1 MWILFPLLLGVSL
14 AMDAL
19 GVSLA
24 LGAAERNSFTWK
36 KICLASFSFGFF
48 QTAMPVA
55 GWLLG
60 AALCGDHIITLGRIV
75 AFLLLAFLGGKMVYE
90 GVKSKGEEDEEKE
103 EKKDEKRFSFSR
115 LLVLSLA
122 TSIDALL
129 VGVSYACIGRSGIL
143 RDSVIIGLVTFLI
156 CFCGGFLGR
165 AAGRKLGGK
174 GDIFGGVILLLL
186 AVKILLE

>member
-36 KICLASFSFGFF
+36 KILLASFSFGFF

-60 AALCGDHIITLGRIV
+60 AALCGDHVITLGRIV

-90 GVKSKGEEDEEKE
+90 GVKRKGEEKE
-103 EKKDEKRFSFSR
+103 EKEEKRFSFSR

-129 VGVSYACIGRSGIL
+129 VGVSYACIGRGGIL

>member
-24 LGAAERNSFTWK
+24 LGAAERNTFTWK
-36 KICLASFSFGFF
+36 KILLAAFSFGFF
-48 QTAMPVA
+48 QTVMPVA

-60 AALCGDHIITLGRIV
+60 SALCGDHVVRLGRIV

-90 GVKSKGEEDEEKE
+90 GVKGKGENEEKT
-103 EKKDEKRFSFSR
+103 EKTFSFSR
-115 LLVLSLA
+115 LLALSLA

-129 VGVSYACIGRSGIL
+129 VGVSYACIGRGGIL
-143 RDSVIIGLVTFLI
+143 RDSVVIGLVTFLI

-174 GDIFGGVILLLL
+174 GDLFGGVILLLL
-186 AVKILLE
+186 AVKILQE